1 MSTVEAKLNYAQV
14 FGDVLDQLK
23 STDAYR
29 HFLTF
34 SRSAGHFPLANYQ
47 GKTIEVW
54 CSNDYLGMGQ
64 HEKVIASF
72 RHALEQFGAGSGDAQ
87 PTRAIQD
94 QFYGERSGKI
104 RDPFGYDWLI
114 GHAIET
120 VAPDEMQRR
129 YTALLSGD
137 PQKT

>member
-1 MSTVEAKLNYAQV
+1 MSTVEAKLNYAEV

-72 RHALEQFGAGSGDAQ
+72 RHAGRCRRLPSAAVRR
-87 PTRAIQD
+87 PTLSFLHPASHRSRAP
-94 QFYGERSGKI
+94 
-104 RDPFGYDWLI
+104 PF
-114 GHAIET
+114 
-120 VAPDEMQRR
+120 PDTLDSFVESAR
-129 YTALLSGD
+129 
-137 PQKT
+137 